1 MEWADFSPE
10 MKCRECGTYQQKL
23 PDPES
28 NKIWHIERHR
38 ESCSRYKNNLKLID
52 KANGNA

>member
-28 NKIWHIERHR
+28 NKIWHIERHL